1 LDTGQIIAGMTVE
14 QKVGQ
19 MMLGSLPG
27 TELDADAEEIL
38 RRYHIGGV
46 ILFARNIASVEQTR
60 ALTGAIHRVCT
71 VHGLPPMLGVDQE
84 GGRVKRL
91 MAAATGIPSAMALGA
106 TGDPALAGRVMAATG
121 RELRALGINTDF
133 APCVDV
139 NNNPRNPVIGTRSY
153 GESPARVGAF
163 GVAVLEGLRG
173 VGVAATAKHFPG
185 HGDTHTDSHLDL
197 PVIPHDL
204 GHLHAVELPPFGAAI
219 RAGVPLVMTSH
230 ISFPALEPD
239 GIPATLSRRIL
250 TGLLREELGFEGV
263 IISDAMMMQAITD
276 TYGIV
281 AGSVRAV
288 IAGVDLVGPMAEE
301 PAIIEAL
308 LEAVRDGRL
317 PMAQVDASVRRV
329 LRLKQWL
336 AAKAEAPPAD
346 VVGCEEHRALVREA
360 AAASVTVL
368 DAPHA
373 CIAAE
378 RAVAVVEF
386 TQERGHQAEAISTD
400 EALLHAAFV
409 RRFPRA
415 RHAAIHAA
423 TPTPEDVQ
431 TARALVQ
438 ASDVLVIG
446 TRDANRFPEQM
457 AALAA
462 LRDPTKPSVIVSLR
476 APYDLDGF
484 PWATA
489 RIAAYGDLPASLDVV
504 ADICAGALTP
514 RGHLPV
520 TVGPHFPVG
529 HGLTAA
535 P

>member
-1 LDTGQIIAGMTVE
+1 MTVE
-14 QKVGQ
+14 QKIGQ

-27 TELDADAEEIL
+27 PELDAESAETL

-46 ILFARNIASVEQTR
+46 ILFARNIVSVEQTR
-60 ALTGAIHRVCT
+60 ALTAGIHEICT
-71 VHGLPPMLGVDQE
+71 VDGLPPMLGVDQE

-139 NNNPRNPVIGTRSY
+139 NNNPQNPVIGTRSY
-153 GESPARVGAF
+153 GESPERVSAF
-163 GVAVLEGLRG
+163 GVAVLEGLRS

-185 HGDTHTDSHLDL
+185 HGDTHIDSHLDL
-197 PVIPHDL
+197 PVIAHDL
-204 GHLHAVELPPFGAAI
+204 DRLRTVDLPPFVAAI
-219 RAGVPLVMTSH
+219 QAGVPLVMTTH

-263 IISDAMMMQAITD
+263 VVSDAMIMQAITD

-281 AGSVRAV
+281 PGSVHAA
-288 IAGVDLVGPMAEE
+288 IAGVDLLGPMAEE
-301 PAIIEAL
+301 PAIVEAL

-336 AAKAEAPPAD
+336 AAQEAAPPPEI
-346 VVGCEEHRALVREA
+346 VGSEEHRALVREA
-360 AAASVTVL
+360 AEASVTLL
-368 DAPHA
+368 DARPGA
-373 CIAAE
+373 LPLTAAQSI
-378 RAVAVVEF
+378 AVVEF
-386 TQERGHQAEAISTD
+386 TQDRAHQAEMVSTD
-400 EALLHAAFV
+400 EALLHTAFL
-409 RRFPRA
+409 RRFPNA

-431 TARALVQ
+431 AARTIAQ
-438 ASDVLVIG
+438 ESDVLVIG

-457 AALAA
+457 AAIDA
-462 LRDPTKPSVIVSLR
+462 LRDTTKPTVIVSLR
-476 APYDLDGF
+476 APYDLDGY
-484 PWATA
+484 PWAAA
-489 RIAAYGDLPASLDVV
+489 RIAAYGDLPACLDVV
-504 ADICAGALTP
+504 TDICAGALAP

-520 TVGPHFPVG
+520 SVGSLFPIG
-529 HGLTAA
+529 HGMTAA